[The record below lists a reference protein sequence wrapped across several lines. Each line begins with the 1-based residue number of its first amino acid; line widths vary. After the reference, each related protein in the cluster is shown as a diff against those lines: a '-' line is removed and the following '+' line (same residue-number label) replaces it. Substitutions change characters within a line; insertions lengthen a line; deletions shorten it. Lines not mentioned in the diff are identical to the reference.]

1 VSETLEVLEDA
12 EDEVVWETED
22 RRVLEVPCVV
32 NTRDCCFYVLRCSS
46 ELSGEAESQLQL
58 VEMVE
63 DGIIVPPP
71 RGSLSLLPR
80 SLPRS
85 LVRFVPR
92 LHC

>member
-1 VSETLEVLEDA
+1 VSEALEVLEDA

-22 RRVLEVPCVV
+22 MRVLEVPCVID
-32 NTRDCCFYVLRCSS
+32 TRDCCFYVLGCSS
-46 ELSGEAESQLQL
+46 ELSGEADSQLQL
-58 VEMVE
+58 VETVE
-63 DGIIVPPP
+63 VGVTVPLP
-71 RGSLSLLPR
+71 RGNLSLSPR